1 MRAPTG
7 TKLEVPIPK
16 VVSWI
21 SPETLCFVFL
31 FYWFANPD
39 SGPQLSNQIPD
50 LPEEHQRPN
59 RCPAS
64 KQTLRQLPSSG
75 PAGPATW
82 GYFAECRGG
91 CIRWCRKGYHPPVSG
106 LSLSQSKQQVYTAS
120 HEGHMDI
127 SFCNGR
133 TQRNSC
139 IWMWVFL
146 QRIGRHSL
154 CTEFILFHLWSNI
167 HLWFHISS
175 SSARHIKRN
184 RSNSTAHQR

>member
-16 VVSWI
+16 VVSRI
-21 SPETLCFVFL
+21 SPETLCFAIL

-75 PAGPATW
+75 PAGAAAW
-82 GYFAECRGG
+82 GYFAECQGG
-91 CIRWCRKGYHPPVSG
+91 CIRWCRKRYHPSVSG
-106 LSLSQSKQQVYTAS
+106 FSLSQSKQQVDTAS

-127 SFCNGR
+127 SFCHGW
-133 TQRNSC
+133 THRNSC

-146 QRIGRHSL
+146 QHLGRQFMHRINLVSSL
-154 CTEFILFHLWSNI
+154 I
-167 HLWFHISS
+167 
-175 SSARHIKRN
+175 
-184 RSNSTAHQR
+184 